1 MNLCSKT
8 VTLPKKNTMALDW
21 IQDAVDAHFDQ
32 VVQFRRTIHQNPEL
46 SFQEFQTSK
55 FIQDALDE
63 LQFEVICETG
73 LVATICPEDFN
84 ESTPC
89 IALRADIDALP
100 IQENTGL
107 AYASQNPGVMH
118 ACGHDMHASILMG
131 VARII
136 HANRDKLRKRVKFI
150 FQLGEEKLP
159 GGASMMI
166 DAGVLEQP
174 EVNAIYALHVFPD
187 LETGKIGFRP
197 GPYMASCDEIHLTI
211 HGKGGHAALPHKT
224 IDPIYV
230 ASQIVVQAQSIV
242 SRHADPTVPSVLS
255 FGHFVAQGATNV
267 IPEKVEIKGTFRTMD
282 EVWRYRAH
290 QLLSDL
296 IEHICSTHGAKAD
309 LSIEVGY
316 PFLVNDEALTADA
329 KAKVLHI
336 FDQKDIVHLPI
347 RMTAEDFS
355 YYSQKVPATFFRMGV
370 KNPNNS
376 ENFGL
381 HNSKFNPDEEAIRS
395 GMKAFLA
402 IVFA

>member
-1 MNLCSKT
+1 
-8 VTLPKKNTMALDW
+8 MALDW
-21 IQDAVDAHFDQ
+21 IQDAVDAYFDE

-46 SFQEFQTSK
+46 SFQEFKTSK
-55 FIQDALDE
+55 FIQDSLEE
-63 LQFEVICETG
+63 LSFDVVCETG
-73 LVATICPEDFN
+73 LVATISPNDLDE
-84 ESTPC
+84 TTLC

-100 IQENTGL
+100 IHENTGL
-107 AYASQNPGVMH
+107 AYASQNAGVMH

-136 HANRDKLRKRVKFI
+136 HANRDKLRNKVKLI

-166 DAGVLEQP
+166 DAGVLENP
-174 EVNAIYALHVFPD
+174 KVDAIFGLHVFPD

-197 GPYMASCDEIHLTI
+197 GPYMASCDEIHLI
-211 HGKGGHAALPHKT
+211 IQGKGGHAALPHKI

-230 ASQIVVQAQSIV
+230 ASQIVVQAQSII

-255 FGHFVAQGATNV
+255 FGHFVAEGATNV
-267 IPEKVEIKGTFRTMD
+267 IPEKVELKGTFRTMD
-282 EVWRYRAH
+282 EGWRYRAH
-290 QLLSDL
+290 QLLREL
-296 IEHICSTHGAKAD
+296 VNNICFIHGAKAD
-309 LSIEVGY
+309 LSIDVGY
-316 PFLVNDEALTADA
+316 PFLVNDEVLTENA
-329 KAKVLHI
+329 KAKIQNV
-336 FDQKDIVHLPI
+336 FSDADIVHLPI

-355 YYSQKVPATFFRMGV
+355 YYSQKVPATFFRIGV
-370 KNPNNS
+370 KNPNSSDNY
-376 ENFGL
+376 GL